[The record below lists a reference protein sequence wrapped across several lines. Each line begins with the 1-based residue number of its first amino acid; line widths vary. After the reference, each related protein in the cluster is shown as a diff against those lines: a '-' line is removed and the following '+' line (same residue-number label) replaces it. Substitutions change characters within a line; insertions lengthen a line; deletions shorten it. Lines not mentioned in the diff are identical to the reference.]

1 MNKTNTIGLVG
12 QKPGDIE
19 EAQTYFK
26 EKYGDAVEY
35 DFTTDSFIYR
45 GIKFDYF
52 KDGVAIFPGEKNS
65 YCFLDPRNP
74 RLFLWNEQTI
84 EDYFNGVPPMKTGW
98 ETFTQERKP
107 TLLERFFRKIISL
120 YEENI

>member
-1 MNKTNTIGLVG
+1 MNKTNTIAIIG
-12 QKPGDIE
+12 QKPEDIE
-19 EAQTYFK
+19 EAQIYFK
-26 EKYGDAVEY
+26 EKYGDMVKY

-45 GIKFDYF
+45 GVKFDYF

-74 RLFLWNEQTI
+74 RLFLWNDQII

-98 ETFTQERKP
+98 ESSIRERK
-107 TLLERFFRKIISL
+107 LSLVERFFIKIMSFI
-120 YEENI
+120 